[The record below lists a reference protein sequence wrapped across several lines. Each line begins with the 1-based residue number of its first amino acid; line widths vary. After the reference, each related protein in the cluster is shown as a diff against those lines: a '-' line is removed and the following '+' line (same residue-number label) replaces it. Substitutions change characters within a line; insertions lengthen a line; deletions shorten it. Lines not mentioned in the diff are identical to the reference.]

1 MPEFRRITD
10 ISIFQIA
17 PTVPSWKC
25 VTRIGSRMVALDA
38 GYGSLDFH
46 LPALRAVS
54 GSSVRRNPDKQ
65 NRSESFPTPL
75 RELSEKD
82 VRR

>member
-1 MPEFRRITD
+1 MREFRSFKD

-25 VTRIGSRMVALDA
+25 VTSIGSRMISLDT
-38 GYGSLDFH
+38 GCGLQDFH

-54 GSSVRRNPDKQ
+54 GSNVRRNPDKQ
-65 NRSESFPTPL
+65 KS
-75 RELSEKD
+75 K
-82 VRR
+82 

>member
-17 PTVPSWKC
+17 PTVPFWEC

-38 GYGSLDFH
+38 GYGLQDFY
-46 LPALRAVS
+46 LSALRAVS

-65 NRSESFPTPL
+65 KRSESFPTPYGSF
-75 RELSEKD
+75 RKKM
-82 VRR
+82 